1 MTTIDAYFKAKG
13 TTLAGASR
21 PAAGS
26 SLIAVCPW
34 TGNSQGI
41 KPATRMF
48 VDDHP
53 SRRLWEPSQ

>member
-1 MTTIDAYFKAKG
+1 VTKHGAYSKVKG
-13 TTLAGASR
+13 MTLAGAPR
-21 PAAGS
+21 PVVGV
-26 SLIAVCPW
+26 SL
-34 TGNSQGI
+34 TGTCAWSGNQAI

>member
-1 MTTIDAYFKAKG
+1 MIGAYCKAKG
-13 TTLAGASR
+13 TTLAGAPR

-26 SLIAVCPW
+26 SPIALCAW